1 MIALAVRHHAQR
13 NPITT
18 NITKSGYYHRDF
30 ENSENEVLNPLG
42 KIPLYSTISGSKR
55 VARGLG
61 QFFSYGIM
69 SFFKAI
75 SCMFHPID
83 RKALKWQAKDALV
96 CVENSAHGI
105 ANIFRG
111 AIEFFPLAGN
121 LLTGLYDSTG
131 LRFSYSQ
138 A

>member
-30 ENSENEVLNPLG
+30 ENNENEILNPLG
-42 KIPLYSTISGSKR
+42 KIPIYSSISGTQR
-55 VARGLG
+55 VAKGLG

-75 SCMFHPID
+75 GCMFHPID
-83 RKALKWQAKDALV
+83 RKALKWQAKDAQV
-96 CVENSAHGI
+96 CLENSAHGA
-105 ANIFRG
+105 ANVIRG
-111 AIEFFPLAGN
+111 VVEFVPLAGN
-121 LLTGLYDSTG
+121 LLTGLYDATG

>member
-1 MIALAVRHHAQR
+1 MIALAVKHHAQK

-18 NITKSGYYHRDF
+18 NITKSGYFHRDF
-30 ENSENEVLNPLG
+30 ENDEKEVLNPIG
-42 KIPLYSTISGSKR
+42 KIPISSSITGSTR
-55 VARGLG
+55 VAKGLG

-69 SFFKAI
+69 SFFKALG
-75 SCMFHPID
+75 CMFHPID

-96 CVENSAHGI
+96 SVENSAHGV
-105 ANIFRG
+105 ANVIRG
-111 AIEFFPLAGN
+111 VVEFVPLAGN
-121 LLTGLYDSTG
+121 LLTGLYDATG